1 MAASR
6 RISASLHDAVLL
18 PDIDQI
24 ERPWGCSTP
33 GFRGHPSSMSRLM
46 SPSVASRRA
55 PGCGRRSGKPIPQ
68 HRFPHSS
75 RPEGWPKRV
84 LWPVPGACFPKHD
97 VTESLLVLRIPT
109 YAGSFWICNCGDS
122 SEPASMIRSRT
133 VCRDGLAEHQNFSV
147 RRLQLLGASTQ
158 AFPEDIGIGARATWR
173 WKRACRCSLGL
184 DSPQTTPKPS
194 CAKGG
199 KPCLLLLTGRK
210 TTPTPQ
216 LFQVHPTWA
225 P

>member
-1 MAASR
+1 
-6 RISASLHDAVLL
+6 
-18 PDIDQI
+18 
-24 ERPWGCSTP
+24 
-33 GFRGHPSSMSRLM
+33 M
-46 SPSVASRRA
+46 SPSVASCRA
-55 PGCGRRSGKPIPQ
+55 PGCGRRSGKPTPQ

-122 SEPASMIRSRT
+122 SEPPSMIRSRT

-173 WKRACRCSLGL
+173 WKRACEMEKSLQMFAWSGF
-184 DSPQTTPKPS
+184 PS
-194 CAKGG
+194 DRSKTILRKGG
-199 KPCLLLLTGRK
+199 KTVSPFPDWTK
-210 TTPTPQ
+210 NHPNTTAFPGAPYLGTVSRLASTP
-216 LFQVHPTWA
+216 PG